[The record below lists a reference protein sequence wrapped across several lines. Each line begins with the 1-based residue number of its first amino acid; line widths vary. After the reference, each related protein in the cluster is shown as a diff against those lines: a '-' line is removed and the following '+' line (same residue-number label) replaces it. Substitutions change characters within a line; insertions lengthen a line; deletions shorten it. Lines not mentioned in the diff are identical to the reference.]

1 MSFANAGSIGRTSTL
16 VVAAALALALGVPAG
31 AASDEGT
38 GPGRVAPGAA
48 DAVRA
53 PADGTL
59 APAGEVQADQAA
71 DVPVPASGPVFRWS
85 WGNTLTYGLGFR
97 LKDRDPRLIGMAA
110 GGRAFSVNGDDGN
123 LNYDKGIF
131 TNAVKLTSEIE
142 FSYGNFGGFV
152 RGFGF
157 YDYENQSAD
166 RARTPLTNAAKR
178 RVGSRGEVRDAFAY
192 YRFTVGDLPGEIRG
206 GWQVINWG
214 ESTFIQGGINAI
226 NPFDVSVLRVPGSEL
241 RDALLP
247 VGAVKFSIK
256 PSASTSFE
264 AFYQFTWEDL
274 KVDPVGSYFSTT
286 DLAGAGAQKVM
297 LGFGSAPDTIPV
309 GHPPLPPTFSPVGV
323 AVPKRD
329 GKEPSQQG
337 QYGAALR
344 LFADALGGTEFGFYF
359 VNYHS
364 RLPLIMA
371 NTGTATGLLT
381 GNYAA
386 SASYFLTYPE
396 DIKLFGGSFN
406 AQLGRTGIALQ
417 GEVSHR
423 RDLPLQVDDVELL
436 YAALSPLRLLPPIP
450 QLAPIIGVGTLLAAT
465 NQVGAFGFNEEIAG
479 YRRLNATQVQVTG
492 TKAFSRFLGA
502 DQMVLVVE
510 AGWSKVHDLPD
521 QSVLR
526 LEAPGTYVTGNQIH
540 QNAGVQPG
548 TEPASAFPTSNAWGY
563 VAAGRL
569 EYNNAIGAVN
579 MIPRFS
585 FSQDVSGISP
595 GPGGNFIEGRK
606 GLTLGLGFQYRINW
620 EFDVSYTSFF
630 GAGRYN
636 LLNDRD
642 FIAANVKY
650 TF

>member
-1 MSFANAGSIGRTSTL
+1 MSCVNWVSSRRWPAL
-16 VVAAALALALGVPAG
+16 VVAALALALGAPAG
-31 AASDEGT
+31 AAGEEPT
-38 GPGRVAPGAA
+38 GPAA
-48 DAVRA
+48 DATEA
-53 PADGTL
+53 T
-59 APAGEVQADQAA
+59 APAGETAAEASEQAEE
-71 DVPVPASGPVFRWS
+71 PAPARGPAFTWS

-97 LKDRDPRLIGMAA
+97 LKDPDRRLIGLAA
-110 GGRAFSVNGDDGN
+110 GGTAFSVNGDDGN
-123 LNYDKGIF
+123 QNYDKGIF

-142 FSYGNFGGFV
+142 FSYGNFGGFF

-166 RARTPLTNAAKR
+166 RVRTELSRSAKR
-178 RVGSRGEVRDAFAY
+178 RVGSRAEVRDAFAY
-192 YRFTVGDLPGEIRG
+192 YRFSAGTLPGEIRA

-256 PSASTSFE
+256 PSAATSFE
-264 AFYQFTWEDL
+264 VFYQYTWEDL

-286 DLAGAGAQKVM
+286 DLAGAGATKVM

-309 GHPPLPPTFSPVGV
+309 GFNIPGNPVGV
-323 AVPKRD
+323 AVPKID
-329 GKEPSQQG
+329 GDEPSQQG

-344 LFADALGGTEFGFYF
+344 VLADALGGTEFGLYF

-371 NTGTATGLLT
+371 NTGTANALLFN

-406 AQLGRTGIALQ
+406 TQLGRTGIALQ

-436 YAALSPLRLLPPIP
+436 FAALSPLRLLPPLP
-450 QLAPIIGVGTLLAAT
+450 QLAPLRGLGTLLATT
-465 NQVGAFGFNEEIAG
+465 NQVGAYGFSEQVSGFQRFNT
-479 YRRLNATQVQVTG
+479 TQIQVTG
-492 TKAFSRFLGA
+492 TKAFSRLFGA
-502 DQMVLVVE
+502 DQVVVVLE
-510 AGWSKVHDLPD
+510 GAWSKVHDLPD

-526 LEAPGTYVTGNQIH
+526 LEAPGTYVTGNQVH
-540 QNAGVQPG
+540 QTAGIQPG
-548 TEPASAFPTSNAWGY
+548 TEPASAFPTSSAWGY
-563 VAAGRL
+563 VFAGRF

-585 FSQDVSGISP
+585 FSQDVDGVSP

-606 GLTLGLGFQYRINW
+606 GLTLGVGFQYRINW
-620 EFDVSYTSFF
+620 ELDVSYTSFF